1 MCSGSCANDGSG
13 QGHFLWPAEGA
24 GPPVAWCRR
33 HSRATVLS
41 TPAVGRASLFPGRFQ
56 CGSST
61 MSKKIKMHLR
71 PFERAVS
78 LSASGE
84 GDSHPK
90 SPRGRGRGG
99 GRVNPPLSPPLQAW
113 LSPQGTVMAAAW
125 TDTAQVSGR
134 CFWSLQLLCCFGK
147 VSWAGWSQVRR
158 WIPLCPC
165 RLFTSGVGLSLYL
178 QS

>member
-99 GRVNPPLSPPLQAW
+99 GRVNPPLSPPLRAW

-134 CFWSLQLLCCFGK
+134 CFWSLQLLC
-147 VSWAGWSQVRR
+147 
-158 WIPLCPC
+158 
-165 RLFTSGVGLSLYL
+165 
-178 QS
+178 